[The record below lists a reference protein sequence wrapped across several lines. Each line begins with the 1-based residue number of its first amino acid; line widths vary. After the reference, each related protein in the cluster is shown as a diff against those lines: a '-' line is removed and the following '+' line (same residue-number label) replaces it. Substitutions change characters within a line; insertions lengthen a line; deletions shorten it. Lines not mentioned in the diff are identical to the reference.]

1 MRNALETSY
10 TIQKLFLFTL
20 VSVDPVSNIIIKNS
34 NVSTYL
40 LKYFIAYF
48 PLIHY
53 GFTLIISKHASAFQ
67 KRGTV
72 YV

>member
-1 MRNALETSY
+1 MHNALETSY

-20 VSVDPVSNIIIKNS
+20 VSVDPVSNIIKNS

-53 GFTLIISKHASAFQ
+53 GFTLIISKHVSAFQ